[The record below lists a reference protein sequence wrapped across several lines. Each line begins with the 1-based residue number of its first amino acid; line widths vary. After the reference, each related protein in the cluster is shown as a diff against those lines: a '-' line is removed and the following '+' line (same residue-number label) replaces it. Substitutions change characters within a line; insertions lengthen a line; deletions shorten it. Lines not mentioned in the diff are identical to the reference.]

1 MISENDIAKIDI
13 PDFIVKYAKSIGN
26 KFVEAKTPS
35 QFRHVE
41 ERGDTVNEDAFV
53 GCMAHYAYL
62 RHMHGPE
69 GIGKLFDAY
78 WVSNHFPEIRQI
90 RKTKL
95 VSDGGSDILRLN
107 VDVKASLVRT
117 SLPIIRHRLPI
128 RPHDRRKNWIY
139 ALVLITEHVKENVKL
154 NDAYKYSGHVVGWAR
169 DTDLPSKTYNKEDGG
184 APSEFH
190 GAYLMSAES
199 LNPFPPFKWEF

>member
-1 MISENDIAKIDI
+1 MILEKDIIEIEI
-13 PDFIVKYAKSIGN
+13 PDFIVNYARRIGK
-26 KFVEAKTPS
+26 KFVQAKTPS

-41 ERGDTVNEDAFV
+41 DRGDTVNEDAFV

-62 RHMHGPE
+62 RHMQGPE
-69 GIGKLFDAY
+69 GMGKLFDAY

-107 VDVKASLVRT
+107 VDVKSSLVRT
-117 SLPIIRHRLPI
+117 NLPIIRHRLPV
-128 RPHDRRKNWIY
+128 RPHDRRENWVY
-139 ALVLITEHVKENVKL
+139 VLVLITERKKENPTL
-154 NDAYKYSGHVVGWAR
+154 DDAYNYTGHVVGWAK
-169 DTDLPSKTYNKEDGG
+169 DSDLPNVTYDKEQGT
-184 APSEFH
+184 APAEFH
-190 GAYLMSAES
+190 GAYLMAAES